1 MKSRLSSTIWTLIIL
16 NGVALFT
23 VLGLA
28 YSAGRQVGGGEP
40 FEPAGLVLPA
50 SFRSDWLLATPKR
63 VPT

>member
-28 YSAGRQVGGGEP
+28 YSAGHQAGGG
-40 FEPAGLVLPA
+40 A
-50 SFRSDWLLATPKR
+50 RSNPPGWSCPRSWPWA
-63 VPT
+63 